1 MPKKNIDSLTKDALD
16 IASSNF
22 NIVAFD
28 LLAQID
34 KDEEEEVNQPIPRA
48 PRRFIHRDREG
59 TAMRLWNDYFSE
71 NPTFPEDYFRRRY
84 RMSRPLFIRICQGI
98 MNYSQEPIPDYF
110 LYFHQKRD
118 TTGLLGFNVFQKC
131 TSTIRQLA
139 YGTAPDAFDEHLH
152 MGQQTSYDCLNN
164 FCKSVIHLYGSE
176 YMRKPTPQDV
186 ARLISAH
193 AELHGFPGM
202 LGSLDCMH
210 WAWKN
215 CPYKYKVHYTR
226 GDHGYPTIM
235 LEAVASYNL
244 WIWHAYF
251 GPAGS
256 NNDINVLNQSD
267 LFNELLQDTAPPCN
281 FSVSGCNFNKGY
293 YLTDGIYPDWATL
306 VKSFKSPPDPKSAKF
321 KKYQESAQKDIERA
335 FSVLQ
340 GRWQIIKNP
349 CRQFYVE
356 RIRRIMY
363 ACVILHNM
371 ITEDNGHAMCSLEEN
386 YKPARRPHRSIQERV
401 EAHMRIN
408 KELRDSSIH
417 HLL

>member
-1 MPKKNIDSLTKDALD
+1 
-16 IASSNF
+16 
-22 NIVAFD
+22 
-28 LLAQID
+28 
-34 KDEEEEVNQPIPRA
+34 
-48 PRRFIHRDREG
+48 
-59 TAMRLWNDYFSE
+59 
-71 NPTFPEDYFRRRY
+71 
-84 RMSRPLFIRICQGI
+84 
-98 MNYSQEPIPDYF
+98 
-110 LYFHQKRD
+110 
-118 TTGLLGFNVFQKC
+118 
-131 TSTIRQLA
+131 
-139 YGTAPDAFDEHLH
+139 

-164 FCKSVIHLYGSE
+164 FCKSVIHLYGLE

-215 CPYKYKVHYTR
+215 CPYKYKGHYTR

-235 LEAVASYNL
+235 LEAVASYDL

-256 NNDINVLNQSD
+256 NNNINVLNQSD

-281 FSVSGCNFNKGY
+281 FLVSGCNFNKGY
-293 YLTDGIYPDWATL
+293 YITDGIYTDWATL

-321 KKYQESAQKDIERA
+321 KKYQESARKDIERA
-335 FSVLQ
+335 FGVLQ

-371 ITEDNGHAMCSLEEN
+371 ITEDNGYAMCSLEEN

-401 EAHMRIN
+401 DAHMRIN
-408 KELRDSSIH
+408 KELRDSSIR
-417 HLL
+417 HLLRQKLIEHIWNLPANFRVRHVPHARAAPQAGSSNTTEDVEESEDESDDEHENEDMDFDKDDA